1 MQAPA
6 SGPDAGP
13 ARAQIDALMA
23 LFERGRHREALA
35 RGTALAERYP
45 DAPPILTILGAVNA
59 VMGRLDAAAAC
70 LTKALRIEPD
80 FAEAHNNLGMALGE
94 LGRHDEAVASFTE
107 ALRIK
112 PGNARAH
119 NNLGNALINLGRHQQ
134 AIASYGEALRLD
146 PGYAEAHCNLGT
158 ALGNLGRHEQA
169 IASYTEALRIKP
181 DYVKVYENLG
191 RIRKYQKDDP
201 RIARMRALLAD
212 RAIGESD
219 TMLLGFALG
228 KAHDDIGD
236 AETAFQHFLE
246 GNRLRKQQLG
256 YDIASDKRLFRR
268 IKSIFSEDELPTV
281 EAIEPAAGGRRQPI
295 FIVGMH
301 RSGTTLVE
309 QILSSH
315 SQVHGADEIHAMN
328 RIVAPLTLD
337 VDNAHHGRLTGD
349 LIRHIRIEYLTEL
362 DNLGDGE
369 PRVTDKMPLNFRW
382 IGFILTAMPEARIVN
397 LQRDPVATCWSVFKQ
412 YISNDSVGYA
422 YDLVDIAE
430 YYKLYIGL
438 MDFWRGKFPN
448 RIYDLHYEALTENQE
463 AETRKLL
470 EYSNLDWE
478 AQCLAFHKTE
488 RAVRTPRSVQVRR
501 AIYQGSSQA
510 WRKYEAQLQPMLRAL
525 GG

>member
-1 MQAPA
+1 
-6 SGPDAGP
+6 
-13 ARAQIDALMA
+13 MA

-70 LTKALRIEPD
+70 LTKALRLDPD
-80 FAEAHNNLGMALGE
+80 DAEAHNSLGNVLSELGQPEQAMASYARALRLNPDYAEAHNNLGKFLNDLGKHEQAVASYARALRLRPDYAEAHYNLAIALGE
-94 LGRHDEAVASFTE
+94 LGRHDEAVASFT
-107 ALRIK
+107 K
-112 PGNARAH
+112 
-119 NNLGNALINLGRHQQ
+119 
-134 AIASYGEALRLD
+134 
-146 PGYAEAHCNLGT
+146 
-158 ALGNLGRHEQA
+158 
-169 IASYTEALRIKP
+169 ALRIKP
-181 DYVKVYENLG
+181 DYAKVYENLG
-191 RIRKYQKDDP
+191 RIRKYHKDDP

-246 GNRLRKQQLG
+246 GNRLRKKQLG
-256 YDIASDKRLFRR
+256 YDIASDRRLFRR
-268 IKSIFSEDELPTV
+268 IKSIFSEDESPTV
-281 EAIEPAAGGRRQPI
+281 EEIEPAAGGRKQPI

-448 RIYDLHYEALTENQE
+448 RIYDLDYEALTENQE
-463 AETRKLL
+463 EETRKLL
-470 EYSNLDWE
+470 EYCNLDWE
-478 AQCLAFHKTE
+478 AQCLEFHKTE
-488 RAVRTPRSVQVRR
+488 RAVRTPSSVQVRQ

-510 WRKYEAQLQPMLRAL
+510 WRKYETQLQPMLRVL
-525 GG
+525 EG